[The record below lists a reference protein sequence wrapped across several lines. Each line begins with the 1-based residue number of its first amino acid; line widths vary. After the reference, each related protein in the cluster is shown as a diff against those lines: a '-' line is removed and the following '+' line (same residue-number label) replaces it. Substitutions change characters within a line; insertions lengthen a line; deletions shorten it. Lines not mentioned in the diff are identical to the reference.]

1 MFQERS
7 DFTLNIVLHEFNEE
21 SQIWRVFFLYLG
33 PLFFFFSLSKTL
45 QWWNDSRRGW
55 RYGCRTALH
64 LLYWSQL
71 PWCTNRDFPT
81 RKRKPKTVLSVG
93 VDLLC
98 WSITRHAFWEST
110 WIPESN
116 VCEKVKNLF
125 YLVAFGF
132 LFLLE
137 ILRRGD
143 RSVFPVATSPGNLLQ
158 ALFFSAPSSSSRFPE
173 RRGDP
178 RPRPPAPRSGLHH
191 PWLPQEDRLSYRESL
206 RDSGVSRTWGRLG
219 DSASSGRSLSSSRPA
234 SRFISGTLG
243 VRVFPLRLP
252 PEWAGMDRL
261 PGSTTRL
268 EDGAPAFTPLKGGKR
283 SWVSSDETNTF
294 RCKKNAGCRNCEFL
308 IFKWWIICCRRM
320 WFSVSLRKT

>member
-1 MFQERS
+1 MQNSTSSTLLVTASLMHEQRFSYQKEKTKNSSERGRRP
-7 DFTLNIVLHEFNEE
+7 LVLIHNSPCVLRVDMNPRVQRLWKSEE
-21 SQIWRVFFLYLG
+21 PILFGGFWLLVFVGNPEKRRSIRLSSCNKPRKPSPGSFFLRAELIVT
-33 PLFFFFSLSKTL
+33 FS
-45 QWWNDSRRGW
+45 G
-55 RYGCRTALH
+55 
-64 LLYWSQL
+64 
-71 PWCTNRDFPT
+71 
-81 RKRKPKTVLSVG
+81 
-93 VDLLC
+93 
-98 WSITRHAFWEST
+98 E
-110 WIPESN
+110 
-116 VCEKVKNLF
+116 
-125 YLVAFGF
+125 
-132 LFLLE
+132 
-137 ILRRGD
+137 
-143 RSVFPVATSPGNLLQ
+143 
-158 ALFFSAPSSSSRFPE
+158 E
-173 RRGDP
+173 RRP
-178 RPRPPAPRSGLHH
+178 EATPPAPRSGLHH